1 MARFILDTDTCV
13 YWLRGDR
20 RIEKGVLATG
30 LQNVFIT
37 IITECELFY
46 GAYKS
51 AKTEA
56 NLQLLREL
64 RRKVRTIQT
73 TPEVA
78 PLYGKI
84 KADLERVGRTLDDAD
99 LLIGAI
105 ALASKGTLVT
115 NNTSHFDSIPG
126 LRIDNWRR

>member
-1 MARFILDTDTCV
+1 MARFVLDTDTCV
-13 YWLRGDR
+13 YWLRGAR
-20 RIEKGVLATG
+20 RIEKRILTTG

-46 GAYKS
+46 GAYTS
-51 AKTEA
+51 AKTA
-56 NLQLLREL
+56 MNLQLLREL
-64 RRKVRTIQT
+64 RRKVGTIQT

-78 PLYGKI
+78 PLYGQI
-84 KADLERVGRTLDDAD
+84 KPDLERAGRTLDDAD

-115 NNTSHFDSIPG
+115 NNTSHFDGIPG
-126 LRIDNWRR
+126 LAIENWK

>member
-1 MARFILDTDTCV
+1 MARFVLDTDTCV

-20 RIEKGVLATG
+20 RIEKKILTTG

-37 IITECELFY
+37 IITECELVY

-51 AKTEA
+51 ARTEA

-64 RRKVRTIQT
+64 RRQVRTIQT
-73 TPEVA
+73 IPEVA
-78 PLYGKI
+78 PLYGQI
-84 KADLERVGRTLDDAD
+84 KADLERAGRTLDDAD

-115 NNTSHFDSIPG
+115 TNTSHFEGIPG
-126 LRIDNWRR
+126 LRLENWK

>member
-1 MARFILDTDTCV
+1 MARFVLDTDTCV

-20 RIEKGVLATG
+20 RIEKKILTTG

-37 IITECELFY
+37 IITECELVY

-64 RRKVRTIQT
+64 RRKIRTIQT

-84 KADLERVGRTLDDAD
+84 KADLQRVGRPLDDAD

-115 NNTSHFDSIPG
+115 NNTSHFDGIPG
-126 LRIDNWRR
+126 LAIENWK

>member
-1 MARFILDTDTCV
+1 MARFVLDTDTCV

-20 RIEKGVLATG
+20 RIEKKILTTG

-37 IITECELFY
+37 IITECELVY

-51 AKTEA
+51 ARMEA

-84 KADLERVGRTLDDAD
+84 KADLQRVGRTMDDAD

-115 NNTSHFDSIPG
+115 NNTSHFDGIPG
-126 LRIDNWRR
+126 LAIENWK

>member
-1 MARFILDTDTCV
+1 MARFVLDTDTCV

-20 RIEKGVLATG
+20 RIEKRILTTG

-51 AKTEA
+51 AKTEV

-73 TPEVA
+73 TAEVA
-78 PLYGKI
+78 PLYGQI
-84 KADLERVGRTLDDAD
+84 KADLTRAGRTLDDAD

-115 NNTSHFDSIPG
+115 NNTSHFDGIPG
-126 LRIDNWRR
+126 LAIENWK